1 LSALRVRW
9 IAIASLAAVCAA
21 AGCRSAPVTQRKQL
35 VLVPE
40 GHEMALGADSYR
52 EIIAQSPR
60 STNRQYI
67 DMVNRVGK
75 RIAQAADRPDYQ
87 WEFTVIASGEQNA
100 FCLPGGKV
108 AMYEGILPICGDE
121 AGVAVVV
128 SHEVAHA
135 LARHGSERMSQ
146 QMVANGVSMVVNHV
160 TRKQEEYNR
169 QLIRQAYGVV
179 SEYGAILPFSR
190 KHELEADHIG
200 LILMAKAG
208 YDPSAAP
215 RFWDRFAAV
224 SQGSETP
231 EFLSTHPTDQRRSD
245 ELRKAL
251 PEAMDLYA
259 SAAEK
264 LGFGEAIAALPA
276 GAPPQRMG
284 GHRAASQPAAFAA
297 PAESVR

>member
-1 LSALRVRW
+1 MFSSQPMLRF
-9 IAIASLAAVCAA
+9 LAVWVFAAACAA
-21 AGCRSAPVTQRKQL
+21 WGCRSAPVTQRKQL
-35 VLVPE
+35 VLIPE
-40 GHEMALGADSYR
+40 GQELALGADSYR
-52 EIIAQSPR
+52 EVLAGSPR

-67 DMVNRVGK
+67 DMVNRVGQ
-75 RIAQAADRPDYQ
+75 RIAEAANRPDYR
-87 WEFTVIASGEQNA
+87 WEFNVIASDQQNA

-108 AMYEGILPICGDE
+108 AVYEGILPICGDE

-135 LARHGSERMSQ
+135 VARHGSERMSQ
-146 QMVANGVSMVVNHV
+146 QMVANGVSMMMNQI

-169 QLIRQAYGVV
+169 KLIQQAYGVA
-179 SEYGAILPFSR
+179 SQYGAVLPFSR

-215 RFWDRFAAV
+215 RFWDRFAAA
-224 SQGSETP
+224 SQGGETP

-259 SAAEK
+259 SAAVK
-264 LGFGEAIAALPA
+264 IGFGQSIAAVPA
-276 GAPPQRMG
+276 GVQSERLGSRPT
-284 GHRAASQPAAFAA
+284 ASQPASFAA
-297 PAESVR
+297 PSR